1 MWLGFVGRRSLSS
14 SSTSKKFSSR
24 MTSYSAT
31 LALAVALIA
40 SKIDIVAPNSTISGA
55 SSFLLAAPDEVGV
68 IILVV
73 EWILAMW

>member
-1 MWLGFVGRRSLSS
+1 
-14 SSTSKKFSSR
+14 